1 MQTDY
6 QPRVFGC
13 GSFILIMNGDQAT
26 RGVLEC
32 CTLHGVVE
40 TGKELEKGPHADL
53 VELKYMGLRCA
64 GKKFHRSA
72 EDGKNKDLLRRC
84 TEGCEVLSKLRHPNI
99 VQFIGVYFQQGFD
112 VPVIV
117 TELLPFSLANCL
129 ERYGLLPE
137 GMSYQILQDVALG
150 LEYLHGQSPPVV
162 HRSVCASSVL
172 LTRDMSAKLADVGV
186 ANIVEQDEAPPKAF
200 AQNAKHDR
208 KTDVFAYGVLMIH
221 VLSGR
226 LLVPDSVRVNGSLS
240 AHSETNC
247 KQQYLSRIKDDH
259 PLKDMIFQ
267 SLSNSPVHR
276 PTITEINRR
285 IRIIAS
291 QFPTT
296 FANSLEMLHKINTDA
311 TVQRELRMQV
321 QNLSAQDSPDSLPV
335 TEMEK
340 LRQKLVKLSAQNVAL
355 RASLSRKRPTAAVQR
370 RRVLDVSSEK
380 PREVY
385 SPVQVNY
392 LAIHPAPSTPV

>member
-1 MQTDY
+1 
-6 QPRVFGC
+6 
-13 GSFILIMNGDQAT
+13 MNGDQAT

-32 CTLHGVVE
+32 CTLHGVLE
-40 TGKELEKGPHADL
+40 TGKELEKGPHADVL
-53 VELKYMGLRCA
+53 ELKYMGLRCA

-112 VPVIV
+112 VLVIV

-137 GMSYQILQDVALG
+137 VMSYQILQDVALG

-162 HRSVCASSVL
+162 HRSVCASNVL
-172 LTRDMSAKLADVGV
+172 LTRDMSAKLADVVV
-186 ANIVEQDEAPPKAF
+186 ANIVERDEP
-200 AQNAKHDR
+200 QNAKYER

-226 LLVPDSVRVNGSLS
+226 LPVPDSVRVNGSLIERS
-240 AHSETNC
+240 VHSEMNC
-247 KQQYLSRIKDDH
+247 KQHYLNRVKDDH

-267 SLSNSPVHR
+267 CLSKSPVHR
-276 PTITEINRR
+276 PTITEIDRR

-296 FANSLEMLHKINTDA
+296 FANSLEMLQKINTDA

-321 QNLSAQDSPDSLPV
+321 QNLSAQDSSDSLPV

-385 SPVQVNY
+385 SPVQVK
-392 LAIHPAPSTPV
+392 